1 MLIISNLLDASEV
14 SAYREALERAQWQ
27 DGLATA
33 GSLSQSVK
41 QNEQVASQCELG
53 QALADRLRQRLSQHP
68 LFISAALPQS
78 ILRPRFNRYRNNGHY
93 GLHIDSAIMA
103 SEDGRGLFR
112 SDLSATLFLSDPN
125 SYSGGELSID
135 SGFGVQE
142 VKLPAG
148 SLVLYATSRW
158 HQVEPVT
165 VGERIAA
172 ICWVQSLVASD
183 AQRELLFDLDQSIQ
197 RLQQLPEARAEH
209 RQLTGVYNNL
219 LRQWAIT

>member
-1 MLIISNLLDASEV
+1 MLIISDLLNANEV
-14 SAYREALERAQWQ
+14 AAYREALIKAQWQ

-33 GSLSQSVK
+33 GSVSQSVK

-53 QALADRLRQRLSQHP
+53 QSLADKLRQRLSQHP
-68 LFISAALPQS
+68 LLISAALPQS
-78 ILRPRFNRYRNNGHY
+78 ILRPRFNRYRNDGHY

-103 SEDGRGLFR
+103 SDDGQALFR
-112 SDLSATLFLSDPN
+112 SDLSATIFLSDPD

-135 SGFGVQE
+135 TGFGVQE
-142 VKLPAG
+142 IKLPAG

-165 VGERIAA
+165 AGERVAA
-172 ICWVQSLVASD
+172 ICWIQSLVAAD
-183 AQRELLFDLDQSIQ
+183 ARRELLFDLDQSIQ
-197 RLQQLPEARAEH
+197 RLYQLPAARTEH

-219 LRQWAIT
+219 LRQWAVT

>member
-1 MLIISNLLDASEV
+1 MLIISDLLDASEV
-14 SAYREALERAQWQ
+14 AAYREALTKAQWH

-53 QALADRLRQRLSQHP
+53 QALADKLRQRLSQHP
-68 LFISAALPQS
+68 
-78 ILRPRFNRYRNNGHY
+78 
-93 GLHIDSAIMA
+93 
-103 SEDGRGLFR
+103 
-112 SDLSATLFLSDPN
+112 
-125 SYSGGELSID
+125 GELSID
-135 SGFGVQE
+135 TGFGVQE

-165 VGERIAA
+165 QGERVAA
-172 ICWVQSLVASD
+172 ICWIQSLVAAD
-183 AQRELLFDLDQSIQ
+183 AKRELLFDLDQSIQ
-197 RLQQLPEARAEH
+197 RLQQLPEARSEH
-209 RQLTGVYNNL
+209 RQLTGIYNNL